1 MATKVQPL
9 ALVSESKQVKL
20 ADLVPVAAAL
30 QTQFVRDFTP
40 KWHRPATITPFTKL
54 TDVPLD
60 AWPVIVRDDIPY
72 DAQGIHLDK
81 NGVPF
86 SLVLWDAG
94 WSLTTSHE
102 CLEMLADPLGKRVKK
117 GPSRKPGQGVVE
129 YLVEV
134 CDPSEAEQF
143 AYDINGVT
151 VSDFY
156 FSTFFNAKDS
166 ATVRYSF
173 TGAITKPRTILD
185 GGYLS
190 WRDPATNHWWQQ
202 TWFGGTTPSFR
213 DLGVFAKGANPRRMT
228 DGDTEVPRTVMV
240 GKRAAAAGALGAAAA
255 TNGDHEARAKALRAQ
270 VAAIV
275 AAAK

>member
-1 MATKVQPL
+1 MTMATKVQAL

-20 ADLVPVAAAL
+20 ADLVPVTAAL

-40 KWHRPATITPFTKL
+40 KWRRPATITPFTTL
-54 TDVPLD
+54 ADVPLD

-72 DAQGIHLDK
+72 NAQGIHLDK

-102 CLEMLADPLGKRVKK
+102 CLEMLADPFGKRVHK

-129 YLVEV
+129 FLVEV
-134 CDPSEAEQF
+134 CDPSESEQF
-143 AYDINGVT
+143 AYDIGSVT

-156 FSTFFNAKDS
+156 YSAFFDAKASTK
-166 ATVRYSF
+166 TRYSF
-173 TGAITKPRTILD
+173 TGAITTPRSILE

-202 TWFGGTTPSFR
+202 TWFGGTNPSFR

-228 DGDTEVPRTVMV
+228 DGPTEVPRHVMV
-240 GKRAAAAGALGAAAA
+240 GSAARGAVAAAPAANGGYSERAA
-255 TNGDHEARAKALRAQ
+255 ALRAQ
-270 VAAIV
+270 IKQIV
-275 AAAK
+275 ADAK

>member
-102 CLEMLADPLGKRVKK
+102 CLEMLADPFGKRVIPGRSPK
-117 GPSRKPGQGVVE
+117 RGQGRVE
-129 YLVEV
+129 FLVEV
-134 CDPSEAEQF
+134 CDPCEAADPEGTSPDPGDSYRSCIHPKPIMD
-143 AYDINGVT
+143 ALTPTRASSAAMSLMPTSMAI
-151 VSDFY
+151 
-156 FSTFFNAKDS
+156 ST
-166 ATVRYSF
+166 
-173 TGAITKPRTILD
+173 IMI
-185 GGYLS
+185 
-190 WRDPATNHWWQQ
+190 
-202 TWFGGTTPSFR
+202 
-213 DLGVFAKGANPRRMT
+213 
-228 DGDTEVPRTVMV
+228 E
-240 GKRAAAAGALGAAAA
+240 
-255 TNGDHEARAKALRAQ
+255 ALREYSAQ
-270 VAAIV
+270 RNGLRFFPSWTW
-275 AAAK
+275 